1 MLNKLKK
8 TRNSITVIMFVISI
22 LIFGGAGYIRYV
34 NSAEPK
40 DVVVKSENSFQEVS
54 MDLTYDGYSPS
65 TINIKKGVP
74 VRWKINAKQISG
86 CTREIMIE
94 SLGIKKEL
102 QMGENII
109 EFTAPDNVSEL
120 EFSCGMRMVW
130 GKFVISE
137 DGFSSN
143 QSEPAKTSVSAK
155 SGSSCNGSCG
165 SPSCG
170 ASKGGGCGCGRH

>member
-1 MLNKLKK
+1 MLDKLRKINIVAK
-8 TRNSITVIMFVISI
+8 VMIFIVSI
-22 LIFGGAGYIRYV
+22 LVFGGVGYIVYV

-40 DVVVKSENSFQEVS
+40 DLVTKNKNSVQEVS

-65 TINIKKGVP
+65 TINIKKSVP

-109 EFTAPDNVSEL
+109 EFTAPDNVGEL
-120 EFSCGMRMVW
+120 EFSCGMKMVW

-137 DGFSSN
+137 DGASSN
-143 QSEPAKTSVSAK
+143 QPEPVKTLASARPD
-155 SGSSCNGSCG
+155 SSCNGSCG

>member
-8 TRNSITVIMFVISI
+8 VSIITAVMVFVVLI
-22 LIFGGAGYIRYV
+22 LVFGGAGYIRYV

-65 TINIKKGVP
+65 AINIKKGVP
-74 VRWKINAKQISG
+74 VRWKINVKQISG

-94 SLGIKKEL
+94 PLGIKKEL

-137 DGFSSN
+137 NGINSN
-143 QSEPAKTSVSAK
+143 PTEPAKTSSITK

-165 SPSCG
+165 SPACG